1 MSAKETKTRQIPPN
15 TYDYLSGKEQKYIM
29 KYPHINQHD
38 ERDCGAAC
46 LSMISRY
53 YGLKLP
59 IAKFRSLIK
68 VDNQGANVYG
78 VVMGAK
84 SIGLDAEAL
93 EGSLEELGEGI
104 ESSEIKFPFIAR
116 IVNENMFEHFIV
128 VYNIK
133 NGNAIIGD
141 PGKNRI
147 TKMPLEQFFSQ
158 WQGQIITFSP
168 NENFEKK
175 NECKGSMSK
184 YFKFIIR
191 QKKLLAFVFVVSIL
205 VSAINLFGSII
216 FQYVIDDAVVV
227 GDVNGEI
234 LMEEEEHD
242 HDHDHDHSSES
253 VLEKIEEKL
262 EIIFANINTVCIS
275 IILLYIFRLLLQVL
289 RGYLLALTSKKVAL
303 PLTLNFYN
311 HMVDLPAD
319 FYGTRK
325 TGELMS
331 RFQNASEIREA
342 VSTTTL
348 TIMLDTIMAIACG
361 IFLYAISPELFAVTM
376 ITMAIYALVIFF
388 FRKPIKNV
396 NYEIMEQDA
405 QVTSYLKESLEGMET
420 IKAYQYEKNAKAKT
434 ENLFTKM
441 INHVVKGTVIY
452 SLQDSLVEAAASVG
466 TVILMWLGALM
477 CVENMITIGTLITF
491 YYLIDY
497 FLEPVQNL
505 INLQPMLQTAVVAAE
520 RLNDVLDAETEDN
533 DNENLMKYG
542 HISIRNVSF
551 RYGNRNLVLN
561 DITLDIPQ
569 GKKIALVGESGCGKT
584 TLAKL
589 LMAFY
594 QPEQGEI
601 TIGGKNIADCS
612 PESIR
617 KSIAYISQD
626 IFLFSDTIY
635 NNLRMGDESISD
647 ERIQEVCKLCQADQF
662 IENLPMKYKTMLD
675 ENGNNL
681 SGGQKQRLAIARAML
696 RNPDI
701 LIMDEAT
708 SNLDTITEE
717 GIKKTMDQV
726 CGNTTCIIIAH
737 RLKTIRNCDYI
748 YVMDKGNIVEKGT
761 HEELIHK
768 KGIYSKYWDN

>member
-1 MSAKETKTRQIPPN
+1 
-15 TYDYLSGKEQKYIM
+15 M

-78 VVMGAK
+78 VVKGAK

-93 EGSLEELGEGI
+93 EGSGEELWEGI
-104 ESSEIKFPFIAR
+104 ENSEIKFPFIAR

-133 NGNAIIGD
+133 KGIAVIGD

-147 TKMPLEQFFSQ
+147 TKMPLEQFFDQ

-175 NECKGSMSK
+175 DECKGSMSK
-184 YFKFIIR
+184 YFKFITR
-191 QKKLLAFVFVVSIL
+191 QKKMLAFVFVASIL

-216 FQYVIDDAVVV
+216 FEYVIDDAVVV

-234 LMEEEEHD
+234 TMEGDEG
-242 HDHDHDHSSES
+242 HDHDHSSES
-253 VLEKIEEKL
+253 ILEKIEEKL
-262 EIIFANINTVCIS
+262 NVIFANINTVCIS

-289 RGYLLALTSKKVAL
+289 RGYLLAITSKKVAL
-303 PLTLNFYN
+303 PLTLNFYD
-311 HMVDLPAD
+311 HMVDLPVD

-342 VSTTTL
+342 ISTTTL

-361 IFLYAISPELFAVTM
+361 IFLYTISPELLAVTM
-376 ITMAIYALVIFF
+376 ITMAIYALIIFL

-405 QVTSYLKESLEGMET
+405 QMTSYLKESLEGMET
-420 IKAYQYEKNAKAKT
+420 IKAYQYEENAKAKT
-434 ENLFTKM
+434 ENLFTKL
-441 INHVVKGTVIY
+441 INHVVKGSVIY
-452 SLQDSLVEAAASVG
+452 SLQDSLVEAAASIG
-466 TVILMWLGALM
+466 TVILMWLGAFM
-477 CVENMITIGTLITF
+477 CIENMITIGTLITF
-491 YYLIDY
+491 YYLIGY

-505 INLQPMLQTAVVAAE
+505 IDLQPILQTAVVAAE
-520 RLNDVLDAETEDN
+520 RLNDVLDAETENN
-533 DNENLMKYG
+533 DNKSHMECG
-542 HISIRNVSF
+542 DISIDHVSF
-551 RYGNRNLVLN
+551 RYGNRDLVLD
-561 DITLDIPQ
+561 DITLNIPKGQ
-569 GKKIALVGESGCGKT
+569 RIALVGESGCGKT

-617 KSIAYISQD
+617 KHIAYISQD

-635 NNLRMGDESISD
+635 NNLRMGDESISN
-647 ERIQEVCKLCQADQF
+647 ERIQEVCKLCQADRF
-662 IENLPMKYKTMLD
+662 IENLPMKYETMLD
-675 ENGNNL
+675 ENGGNL

-717 GIKKTMDQV
+717 SIKKTMDQI
-726 CGNTTCIIIAH
+726 CENITCIIIAH

-748 YVMDKGNIVEKGT
+748 YVMEKGKIVEKGS

-768 KGIYSKYWDN
+768 KGIYAQYWDN

>member
-1 MSAKETKTRQIPPN
+1 
-15 TYDYLSGKEQKYIM
+15 M

-133 NGNAIIGD
+133 NGNTIIGD

-184 YFKFIIR
+184 YFKFITR
-191 QKKLLAFVFVVSIL
+191 QKKMLAFVFVVSIL
-205 VSAINLFGSII
+205 VSAINLFGSMI

-289 RGYLLALTSKKVAL
+289 RGYLLAITSKKVAL

-331 RFQNASEIREA
+331 RFQNTSEIREA

-361 IFLYAISPELFAVTM
+361 IFLYTISPELFAVTM
-376 ITMAIYALVIFF
+376 ITMAIYALIIFL

-520 RLNDVLDAETEDN
+520 RLNDVLDAETENN

-542 HISIRNVSF
+542 HISINNVSF
-551 RYGNRNLVLN
+551 RYGNRDLVLN

-635 NNLRMGDESISD
+635 NNLRMGDESISN

-662 IENLPMKYKTMLD
+662 IENLPMKYETMLD
-675 ENGNNL
+675 ENGSNL

-696 RNPDI
+696 RNPHI

-717 GIKKTMDQV
+717 GIKKTMDQI
-726 CGNTTCIIIAH
+726 CGNMTCIIIAH

>member
-184 YFKFIIR
+184 YFKFITR
-191 QKKLLAFVFVVSIL
+191 QKKMLAFVFVVSIL

-289 RGYLLALTSKKVAL
+289 RGYLLAITSKKVAL

-388 FRKPIKNV
+388 FRKLIKNV

-520 RLNDVLDAETEDN
+520 RLNDVLDAETENN

-662 IENLPMKYKTMLD
+662 IENLPMKYETMLD

>member
-1 MSAKETKTRQIPPN
+1 
-15 TYDYLSGKEQKYIM
+15 M

-68 VDNQGANVYG
+68 VDNQGANIYG
-78 VVMGAK
+78 VVTGAK

-93 EGSLEELGEGI
+93 EGSVEELCEGI
-104 ESSEIKFPFIAR
+104 ENGEIKLPFIAR

-128 VYNIK
+128 IYNIK
-133 NGNAIIGD
+133 NGKAIIGD
-141 PGKNRI
+141 PGENRI
-147 TKMPLEQFFSQ
+147 TKMSLEKFFSQ

-184 YFKFIIR
+184 YFKFITR
-191 QKKLLAFVFVVSIL
+191 QKKLLAFVFIVSIL
-205 VSAINLFGSII
+205 VSAINLFGSMI
-216 FQYVIDDAVVV
+216 FEYVIDDAVVT

-234 LMEEEEHD
+234 IMEGEEEHD
-242 HDHDHDHSSES
+242 HDHEHSSES
-253 VLEKIEEKL
+253 VLEKIEEKM
-262 EIIFANINTVCIS
+262 EIVFANINTVCVS
-275 IILLYIFRLLLQVL
+275 IILLYIFKALLQVL
-289 RGYLLALTSKKVAL
+289 RGYLLAITSKKVAI

-311 HMVDLPAD
+311 HMVDLPVD

-342 VSTTTL
+342 ISTTTL
-348 TIMLDTIMAIACG
+348 TIMLDTIMAVACG
-361 IFLYAISPELFAVTM
+361 IFLYVISPELFAVTM
-376 ITMAIYALVIFF
+376 ITMAVYALIIFL

-405 QVTSYLKESLEGMET
+405 HVTSYLKESLEGMET
-420 IKAYQYEKNAKAKT
+420 IKAYQYEEKAKDKT

-441 INHVVKGTVIY
+441 INHVVKG
-452 SLQDSLVEAAASVG
+452 SLVYNMQDSLVEMAASVG
-466 TVILMWLGALM
+466 TVVLMWVGTLM

-491 YYLIDY
+491 YYLIAY

-520 RLNDVLDAETEDN
+520 RLNDVLDAETENN
-533 DNENLMKYG
+533 DNKNQMECG
-542 HISIRNVSF
+542 DISINHVSF
-551 RYGNRNLVLN
+551 RYGNRNLVLK
-561 DITLDIPQ
+561 DITLNIPQ
-569 GKKIALVGESGCGKT
+569 GQKIALVGESGCGKT

-589 LMAFY
+589 LMSFY
-594 QPEQGEI
+594 RPEQGEI

-617 KSIAYISQD
+617 KRIAYISQD

-635 NNLRMGDESISD
+635 NNLRMGDESISN
-647 ERIQEVCKLCQADQF
+647 ERIQEVCRMCQADQF
-662 IENLPMKYKTMLD
+662 IQNLPMKYETMLD

-717 GIKKTMDQV
+717 GIKKTMDQI
-726 CGNTTCIIIAH
+726 CENMTCIIIAH
-737 RLKTIRNCDYI
+737 RLKTIKNCDYI
-748 YVMDKGNIVEKGT
+748 YVMDKGKIVEKGT
-761 HEELIHK
+761 HEELIK
-768 KGIYSKYWDN
+768 KVGIYSQYWDN

>member
-68 VDNQGANVYG
+68 VDNQGSNVYG

-184 YFKFIIR
+184 YFKFITR

-289 RGYLLALTSKKVAL
+289 RGYLLAITSKKVAL

-420 IKAYQYEKNAKAKT
+420 IKAYQYEENAKAKT

-520 RLNDVLDAETEDN
+520 RLNDVLDAETENN

-662 IENLPMKYKTMLD
+662 IENLPMKYETMLD

>member
-1 MSAKETKTRQIPPN
+1 
-15 TYDYLSGKEQKYIM
+15 M
-29 KYPHINQHD
+29 KYPHISQHE

-68 VDNQGANVYG
+68 VDNQGANIYG
-78 VVMGAK
+78 IVEGAK
-84 SIGLDAEAL
+84 SVGLDAEAL
-93 EGSLEELGEGI
+93 AGSVEELCDGI
-104 ESSEIKFPFIAR
+104 KDSKIKFPFIAR

-128 VYNIK
+128 VYNMK
-133 NGNAIIGD
+133 NGNVIIGD

-147 TKMPLEQFFSQ
+147 TKMPLEHFFSQ
-158 WQGQIITFSP
+158 WQGQIITFTP
-168 NENFEKK
+168 NDNFEKK
-175 NECKGSMSK
+175 NECKGAMSK
-184 YFKFIIR
+184 YFKFITT
-191 QKKLLAFVFVVSIL
+191 QKKMLAFVFAVSIL
-205 VSAINLFGSII
+205 VSAINLFGSVI

-227 GDVNGEI
+227 GDVNNEI
-234 LMEEEEHD
+234 IMEEEGHD
-242 HDHDHDHSSES
+242 QEDDHNHEDGHDHDHSSES
-253 VLEKIEEKL
+253 ILEKIEEKL
-262 EIIFANINTVCIS
+262 NIIFANINTVCIS
-275 IILLYIFRLLLQVL
+275 IIILYVFKMLLQVL
-289 RGYLLALTSKKVAL
+289 RGYLLALTSKKVAI

-311 HMVDLPAD
+311 HMIDLPVE

-325 TGELMS
+325 SGELMS

-361 IFLYAISPELFAVTM
+361 IFLYTISPELLGVTM
-376 ITMAIYALVIFF
+376 IIMAIYALIIFL

-420 IKAYQYEKNAKAKT
+420 IKAYQYEKHAKAKT

-441 INHVVKGTVIY
+441 MNHVVKGSLVY
-452 SLQDSLVEAAASVG
+452 NLQDSLVEMAASVA
-466 TVILMWLGALM
+466 TVILMWLGAYM

-491 YYLIDY
+491 YYLMFY

-505 INLQPMLQTAVVAAE
+505 IDLQPMLQTAVVAAE

-533 DNENLMKYG
+533 ENKIHMKCG
-542 HISIRNVSF
+542 DINVNHVSF
-551 RYGNRNLVLN
+551 RYCNRQLVLD
-561 DITLDIPQ
+561 DISLNIPQ
-569 GKKIALVGESGCGKT
+569 GQKIALVGESGCGKT

-589 LMAFY
+589 LMSFY

-601 TIGGKNIADCS
+601 TIGGRNIANCS
-612 PESIR
+612 LESLR
-617 KSIAYISQD
+617 KHIAYISQD

-635 NNLRMGDESISD
+635 NNLRMGDESISN
-647 ERIQEVCKLCQADQF
+647 ERIQEVCRMCHADEF
-662 IENLPMKYKTMLD
+662 IENLPMKYDTMLD

-696 RNPDI
+696 RKPNL

-708 SNLDTITEE
+708 SNLDTITEK
-717 GIKKTMDQV
+717 GIKKTMDEI
-726 CGNTTCIIIAH
+726 CENMTCIIIAH
-737 RLKTIRNCDYI
+737 RLKTIKNCDYI
-748 YVMDKGNIVEKGT
+748 YVMDKGKIAEEGT
-761 HEELIHK
+761 HEELIK
-768 KGIYSKYWDN
+768 KAGIYSRYWDD

>member
-1 MSAKETKTRQIPPN
+1 
-15 TYDYLSGKEQKYIM
+15 M

-78 VVMGAK
+78 IVVGAK

-93 EGSLEELGEGI
+93 EGSPEELCEGI
-104 ESSEIKFPFIAR
+104 ENGEIKFPFIAR
-116 IVNENMFEHFIV
+116 IVNENMFEHFVV
-128 VYNIK
+128 VYDIK
-133 NGNAIIGD
+133 KGKVIIGD
-141 PGKNRI
+141 PGKNHI

-158 WQGQIITFSP
+158 WLGQIITFSP

-184 YFKFIIR
+184 YFKFITR
-191 QKKLLAFVFVVSIL
+191 QKKMLAFVFVVSIL
-205 VSAINLFGSII
+205 VSVINLFGATI
-216 FQYVIDDAVVV
+216 FEYVIDDAVVV
-227 GDVNGEI
+227 GDVDNEI
-234 LMEEEEHD
+234 IMEEEGEEE
-242 HDHDHDHSSES
+242 HDHDHSSES

-262 EIIFANINTVCIS
+262 SMVFANINTVCIS
-275 IILLYIFRLLLQVL
+275 IILLYIFRTLLQVL
-289 RGYLLALTSKKVAL
+289 RGYLLAITSKKVAL

-319 FYGTRK
+319 FFGTRK

-342 VSTTTL
+342 ISTTTL
-348 TIMLDTIMAIACG
+348 TIMLDTIMAVACG
-361 IFLYAISPELFAVTM
+361 IFLYVISPQLFAVTM
-376 ITMAIYALVIFF
+376 ITMAIYALIIFL

-396 NYEIMEQDA
+396 NYAIMEQDA
-405 QVTSYLKESLEGMET
+405 QMTSFLKESIEGMET
-420 IKAYQYEKNAKAKT
+420 IKAYQYEENTKSKT

-441 INHVVKGTVIY
+441 VNQVVRGSLVY

-466 TVILMWLGALM
+466 MVILMWIGAMM
-477 CVENMITIGTLITF
+477 CVENMITIGTLMTF
-491 YYLIDY
+491 YYLIAY

-505 INLQPMLQTAVVAAE
+505 INLQPMFQTAIVAAE
-520 RLNDVLDAETEDN
+520 RLNDVLDVETENSDN
-533 DNENLMKYG
+533 KDHMECGDININ
-542 HISIRNVSF
+542 NVSF
-551 RYGNRNLVLN
+551 RYGNRDLVLQ
-561 DITLDIPQ
+561 DVTLNIPQ
-569 GKKIALVGESGCGKT
+569 GQKIALVGESGCGKT

-589 LMAFY
+589 LMSFY
-594 QPEQGEI
+594 QLENGEI
-601 TIGGKNIADCS
+601 TIGGKNITDCS
-612 PESIR
+612 PESVR
-617 KSIAYISQD
+617 KHIAYVSQD

-635 NNLRMGDESISD
+635 NNLRMGDESISN
-647 ERIQEVCKLCQADQF
+647 ERIQEVCRLCQANEF
-662 IENLPMKYKTMLD
+662 IEKLPMKYETMLD

-681 SGGQKQRLAIARAML
+681 SGGQKQRLAIARALL

-708 SNLDTITEE
+708 SNLDTVTEE
-717 GIKKTMDQV
+717 GIRKVMERICTGM
-726 CGNTTCIIIAH
+726 TCIIIAH

-748 YVMDKGNIVEKGT
+748 YVMDKGKVVEKGT
-761 HEELIHK
+761 HEELIDR
-768 KGIYSKYWDN
+768 KGIYSQYWDN

>member
-68 VDNQGANVYG
+68 VDNQGSNVYG

-184 YFKFIIR
+184 YFKFITR

-289 RGYLLALTSKKVAL
+289 RGYLLAITSKKVAL

-520 RLNDVLDAETEDN
+520 RLNDVLDAETENN

-569 GKKIALVGESGCGKT
+569 GKKIGLVGESGCGKT

-662 IENLPMKYKTMLD
+662 IENLPMKYETMLD